1 MAAYISKEEKKI
13 PINDPSGKWSD
24 MTLLPEW
31 EEEFYDVYTAKK
43 HGKWVMLKA
52 LKKEYAD
59 KPEYQKML
67 EREFDT
73 RYNLAHANIVMVN
86 DYELIP
92 DIGLAIITD
101 DVYGYS
107 LRRLID
113 ENKVT
118 PNILRRIE
126 TQLVDAIDYMQEN
139 HIIHHPITPDKI
151 IFTDQTEN
159 LKLIDVGYDHKDLLT
174 PQDTAEDILAYGK
187 VLTEVLNNIPGRMQ
201 PGFQAAFAPVGFD
214 GFPGLEHGL
223 LQAVRRVL
231 LVVGIVPAHP
241 PEHLLVGRDQHLEG
255 LGVAFLRAPQGEF
268 VGHGCTS
275 LSHRFSSIQTF
286 QQGILFPPMGN
297 FFYLL

>member
-13 PINDPSGKWSD
+13 PINDPTGKWTD

-31 EEEFYDVYTAKK
+31 EEEFYNVYTAKK
-43 HGKWVMLKA
+43 YGKWVMLKA

-59 KPEYQKML
+59 DPKYQEML

-92 DIGLAIITD
+92 DIGMAIITD

-113 ENKVT
+113 EKKLS
-118 PNILRRIE
+118 PMILRRIE

-151 IFTDQTEN
+151 IFTEMTEN
-159 LKLIDVGYDHKDLLT
+159 LKLIDVGYDHKSSLT
-174 PQDTAEDILAYGK
+174 PQDTADDILAYGK
-187 VLTEVLNNIPGRMQ
+187 ILSEVLDNIPNASPRLRKIANKCIDPDPKRRYSSFSELYLAIERRSSSQ
-201 PGFQAAFAPVGFD
+201 LYVWLIAFICAMV
-214 GFPGLEHGL
+214 GL
-223 LQAVRRVL
+223 LVWL
-231 LVVGIVPAHP
+231 T
-241 PEHLLVGRDQHLEG
+241 
-255 LGVAFLRAPQGEF
+255 LG
-268 VGHGCTS
+268 
-275 LSHRFSSIQTF
+275 
-286 QQGILFPPMGN
+286 N
-297 FFYLL
+297 

>member
-13 PINDPSGKWSD
+13 PINDPTGKWTD

-31 EEEFYDVYTAKK
+31 EEEFYNVYTAKK

-59 KPEYQKML
+59 DPKYQEML

-92 DIGLAIITD
+92 DIGMAIITD

-113 ENKVT
+113 EKKLS
-118 PNILRRIE
+118 PMILRRIE

-151 IFTDQTEN
+151 IFTEMTEN
-159 LKLIDVGYDHKDLLT
+159 LKLIDVGYDHKSSLT
-174 PQDTAEDILAYGK
+174 PQDTADDILAYGK
-187 VLTEVLNNIPGRMQ
+187 ILSEVLDNIPNASPRLRKIANKCIDPDLKRRYSSFSELYLAIERRSSSQ
-201 PGFQAAFAPVGFD
+201 LYVWLIAFICAMV
-214 GFPGLEHGL
+214 GL
-223 LQAVRRVL
+223 LVWL
-231 LVVGIVPAHP
+231 T
-241 PEHLLVGRDQHLEG
+241 
-255 LGVAFLRAPQGEF
+255 LG
-268 VGHGCTS
+268 
-275 LSHRFSSIQTF
+275 
-286 QQGILFPPMGN
+286 N
-297 FFYLL
+297 